1 MDLSA
6 VKSSSKY
13 LELAQVKQWQCTEQ
27 YLTIVTEM
35 KFPSPEDT
43 IIVMTVSNGGRRV
56 TRGEYYSDFQPDVM
70 EKNIS
75 IPCNVM
81 DESNC
86 IGNLFSYSRE
96 VEKYEGNYTVGSNG
110 NNGCVNS
117 V

>member
-1 MDLSA
+1 MDQSA

-56 TRGEYYSDFQPDVM
+56 TRGEHYTGFQPHM
-70 EKNIS
+70 LKKNIS
-75 IPCNVM
+75 IPM
-81 DESNC
+81 
-86 IGNLFSYSRE
+86 
-96 VEKYEGNYTVGSNG
+96 
-110 NNGCVNS
+110 
-117 V
+117 